1 MGCGN
6 TISTLADCMLPN
18 LLMGFKLNDLG
29 KLLGLLI
36 SIKIS

>member
-1 MGCGN
+1 
-6 TISTLADCMLPN
+6 MLPN
-18 LLMGFKLNDLG
+18 LLMGFELNDLG